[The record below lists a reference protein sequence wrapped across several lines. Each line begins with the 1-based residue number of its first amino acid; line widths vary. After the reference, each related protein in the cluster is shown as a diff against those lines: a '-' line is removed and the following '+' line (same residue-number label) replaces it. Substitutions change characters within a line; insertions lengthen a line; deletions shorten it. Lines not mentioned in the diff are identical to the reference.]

1 MRLNDRQDV
10 AGDGVAGLAGIDECG
25 VGDAFEL
32 FIVKLVELG
41 MVSQADFCFFR
52 AIALEDARGAGLHW
66 CTEVNKMDLNIG
78 WQVEAHL

>member
-1 MRLNDRQDV
+1 MGLNDLQDV
-10 AGDGVAGLAGIDECG
+10 AGDGVAVLAGIDEGG